1 MEGVWSLMPYE
12 EESCLLNPKYLHEQ
26 ELDYCVLSH
35 RYFFG
40 LLVKTTTG
48 HFYTGIILI
57 LLKKWRNLEN
67 MGDI

>member
-1 MEGVWSLMPYE
+1 MPYE

-35 RYFFG
+35 RYFFA

-57 LLKKWRNLEN
+57 LLKK
-67 MGDI
+67 